1 MDLPSLN
8 ALLRVNGLS
17 SQSSPEAIRTV
28 LLRSSY
34 SPAEVEEAFA
44 LFKGEPLPTTAL
56 PSAALGAYTATTVEY
71 TQHAALEDVSFSIFA
86 GRIGVLQ
93 FWLATLLLF
102 ACSILLFLL
111 VEVTALPLFAIVTG
125 LSPFALPDLV
135 MLPLHTLVLLVIG
148 AVMAVAPIGAFFIL
162 FAGLQM
168 RRYHDFGLS
177 VKVWAA
183 VIVAEIV
190 VRYVLTAASRASTL
204 VSLGLILITIVLL
217 SWPGTAQEN
226 EWGAP
231 FRFSSLLGALL
242 GSEHKEGMLKRGY
255 RRVILPVV
263 YVEAVGIL
271 FAFAVSSILPRIP
284 LSLFSP
290 STDAHP
296 ASVSALGHD

>member
-17 SQSSPEAIRTV
+17 SQSDPEAIRTV

-34 SPAEVEEAFA
+34 SPAEIDEAFA
-44 LFKGEPLPTTAL
+44 LFKGAPLPTTTV
-56 PSAALGAYTATTVEY
+56 PTAAFGAYTATTVEH
-71 TQHAALEDVSFSIFA
+71 TQRVALEDVPENIFM

-93 FWLATLLLF
+93 FWLATLVLF
-102 ACSILLFLL
+102 VCSAILFLI

-125 LSPFALPDLV
+125 LSPFALPDLI
-135 MLPLHTLVLLVIG
+135 MLPLHTLILLVIG
-148 AVMAVAPIGAFFIL
+148 AVMAVAPIAAFFIL

-183 VIVAEIV
+183 VIIAEIV

-204 VSLGLILITIVLL
+204 VSLGLVLITIVLL
-217 SWPGTAQEN
+217 SWPGTPHEN
-226 EWGAP
+226 EWGDSS
-231 FRFSSLLGALL
+231 RFPSLLGALL
-242 GSEHKEGMLKRGY
+242 GSYRKKGMLKRGY
-255 RRVILPVV
+255 RRVILPIM

-271 FAFAVSSILPRIP
+271 FAFAISSVLPRIP
-284 LSLFSP
+284 LSVFSP
-290 STDAHP
+290 PASHS
-296 ASVSALGHD
+296 ASVSALGQE